1 MNKIKLGT
9 LVLCKSYVRK
19 SGNMFEY
26 LKETETE
33 YGIPSC
39 RLWNKA
45 THKYSEEIDDYME
58 TNRFE
63 KIEGNFEGIYVG
75 TTSLCTTIFCSSEY
89 DLWNGGDYFRF
100 GKTNPQQ
107 FAIVYYADNKKRLV
121 PIDDL
126 EILNEEG
133 AKNAG

>member
-1 MNKIKLGT
+1 
-9 LVLCKSYVRK
+9 
-19 SGNMFEY
+19 MFEY

-75 TTSLCTTIFCSSEY
+75 LTSLCTKIFASA
-89 DLWNGGDYFRF
+89 DYNYHFQEDFFRF
-100 GKTNPQQ
+100 GKTCPEK
-107 FAIVYYADNKKRLV
+107 FAVVYYANNKKRLV

-126 EILNEEG
+126 EIINEEG
-133 AKNAG
+133 AKNG

>member
-9 LVLCKSYVRK
+9 LVLCKSYMRK
-19 SGNMFEY
+19 SGNMFDY
-26 LKETETE
+26 LKASETDD
-33 YGIPSC
+33 GIPVC
-39 RLWNKA
+39 KLWNKD
-45 THKYSEEIDDYME
+45 TRKYTDVDDYME
-58 TNRFE
+58 TDRFK
-63 KIEGNFEGIYVG
+63 KIENWFEGIYVG

-89 DLWNGGDYFRF
+89 DLWKGGDYFRF

-126 EILNEEG
+126 EIINEEG
-133 AKNAG
+133 AKNE